1 MINKIIEMLLLSD
14 FYGESENI
22 DIAKG
27 KYKFTT
33 SIKEQWKQAQRKR
46 LIEKKLKNNGW
57 KKSNWVR
64 SKF

>member
-27 KYKFTT
+27 KYLLSDSFVTNYKQGKRELLLKAKYNGR
-33 SIKEQWKQAQRKR
+33 KE
-46 LIEKKLKNNGW
+46 
-57 KKSNWVR
+57 SN
-64 SKF
+64 